1 MPGKIVNVS
10 VLTGHDEAHRY
21 HLNPP
26 TRFSGPTA
34 LAAIGRRVACP
45 AGPVAG
51 LANFVA
57 LRALEPRR
65 ESDGDKPT
73 GIVLVLFRISRL
85 KDRWEPESTN
95 LQLLLQAPFRYRLPV
110 CEARRRKFLI
120 PCFKSRN
127 DTGHG
132 SSGGPE
138 INYCSGPE
146 CRNERG
152 PPEFSE
158 VILGHCI

>member
-1 MPGKIVNVS
+1 MPREIVNVS
-10 VLTGHDEAHRY
+10 VLTGHHEAHRY
-21 HLNPP
+21 DLNPP

-34 LAAIGRRVACP
+34 LAAIGRRVTCP
-45 AGPVAG
+45 AGPVTG

-73 GIVLVLFRISRL
+73 GIILVLFRISRL
-85 KDRWEPESTN
+85 KNRWEPESAD
-95 LQLLLQAPFRYRLPV
+95 LQLLLQAPFCYRLSV

-127 DTGHG
+127 DARHG
-132 SSGGPE
+132 SSGRPE
-138 INYCSGPE
+138 IDYCSGSE

-158 VILGHCI
+158 VILGHYI